1 MSSRQTFSPEV
12 MPEVECTRK
21 IAISISDIW
30 AFDRCSSY
38 NIDGDISI
46 SKFDLLCDLNDV
58 MNMYLW
64 KCSHYLMTLTHRKF
78 NDDIF
83 ACFPVI
89 AKNVISFIKEH
100 RRPTLRLPCDVID
113 NVIIIKNFFGIIWDV
128 IIISEI
134 KLKLCSIIENFQ
146 NGHSFRAHDKF
157 FLLEVIPEVEY
168 TRKIAICIF
177 DILSFCSTL

>member
-1 MSSRQTFSPEV
+1 MFSPEV
-12 MPEVECTRK
+12 MPKVECTRK

-46 SKFDLLCDLNDV
+46 SKFDLFCDLNDV

-64 KCSHYLMTLTHRKF
+64 KCSHYLMILTHRKF

-128 IIISEI
+128 IFISEI
-134 KLKLCSIIENFQ
+134 KSYLRSSCVQLLKIFKMVTVLELTTNFFYWKLYRKL
-146 NGHSFRAHDKF
+146 N
-157 FLLEVIPEVEY
+157 LPE
-168 TRKIAICIF
+168 R
-177 DILSFCSTL
+177 